1 MIDIGFVSVDSDAVV
16 ASGNAIVTIN
26 GGSYNGGSG
35 ASNTAVWAKEN
46 ATIIIN
52 DGIFTVGSDAN
63 GDYNDLIYARDN
75 ANIIINGGLFESKV
89 PWSINGKYYV
99 LNVKNDSNAAITVY
113 GGTFINYNPAD
124 GDDVVENAITV
135 AEGCTVKSEIQDNGD
150 IWYTVVSE

>member
-1 MIDIGFVSVDSDAVV
+1 M
-16 ASGNAIVTIN
+16 
-26 GGSYNGGSG
+26 
-35 ASNTAVWAKEN
+35 
-46 ATIIIN
+46 
-52 DGIFTVGSDAN
+52 GSDAN

-99 LNVKNDSNAAITVY
+99 LNVKNDSNATITVY